1 MWVIFFS
8 LPTPLTWIQF
18 SSISPPTN
26 SAQQAYREPSFDE
39 PSLFHN
45 DILSYPM
52 SQDIQI
58 SNNEIT
64 ELRSIFGFVFPDLEG
79 ET

>member
-1 MWVIFFS
+1 MWVILFS

-18 SSISPPTN
+18 SSIYPPTN
-26 SAQQAYREPSFDE
+26 SAEQAYRDSSFDE

-45 DILSYPM
+45 DILSYPI

-58 SNNEIT
+58 SNNQIT
-64 ELRSIFGFVFPDLEG
+64 GLRSIFGFVFPDLDG
-79 ET
+79 EA